1 MYAANKPYPNINVK
15 RRNTDYAKLLLHDYA
30 GINGEDTAIHQY
42 FYQSLIVPNK
52 NLSEDL
58 KHISEVEMKHLDILG
73 RLIELLGIKPIF
85 GVLGD
90 NSLTPWTAKY
100 IDYSVKVK
108 DILIQNIKHERLAIE
123 TYLKHIEVIDDE
135 DIKAILE
142 RIIEDEIVHIKI
154 FYSYLKKEK

>member
-15 RRNTDYAKLLLHDYA
+15 RRNTDHAKLLLHDYA

-73 RLIELLGIKPIF
+73 RLIELLGIKPI
-85 GVLGD
+85 LG
-90 NSLTPWTAKY
+90 SPR
-100 IDYSVKVK
+100 S
-108 DILIQNIKHERLAIE
+108 
-123 TYLKHIEVIDDE
+123 
-135 DIKAILE
+135 
-142 RIIEDEIVHIKI
+142 
-154 FYSYLKKEK
+154 

>member
-1 MYAANKPYPNINVK
+1 M
-15 RRNTDYAKLLLHDYA
+15 
-30 GINGEDTAIHQY
+30 
-42 FYQSLIVPNK
+42 
-52 NLSEDL
+52 
-58 KHISEVEMKHLDILG
+58 
-73 RLIELLGIKPIF
+73 
-85 GVLGD
+85 GD

-123 TYLKHIEVIDDE
+123 TYKKHIEIIDDE

>member
-1 MYAANKPYPNINVK
+1 
-15 RRNTDYAKLLLHDYA
+15 
-30 GINGEDTAIHQY
+30 
-42 FYQSLIVPNK
+42 
-52 NLSEDL
+52 
-58 KHISEVEMKHLDILG
+58 MKHLDILG

-123 TYLKHIEVIDDE
+123 TYKKHIEIIDDE